1 MAKFKVGDIIKAN
14 KKSNKKYRVTKQKNG
29 LNTSWGYTTD
39 MIEKV

>member
-14 KKSNKKYRVTKQKNG
+14 KKSNEKYRVTKQKNG
-29 LNTSWGYTTD
+29 LNTSWEYYTD

>member
-14 KKSNKKYRVTKQKNG
+14 KKSNKQYRVTNQKNS
-29 LNTSWGYTTD
+29 LETSWGYSTD

>member
-14 KKSNKKYRVTKQKNG
+14 KKSNEKYRVTKQKNG
-29 LNTSWGYTTD
+29 LNTNWEYSTD

>member
-29 LNTSWGYTTD
+29 IS
-39 MIEKV
+39 IESLLDK